1 MVQPIKIF
9 ISSPGDVTPERRRAA
24 LIIEK
29 LAKDYARFFEIKPYL
44 WETEP
49 MLASGHFQD
58 AILAPEN
65 ADIVILI
72 LWSRLGTPLPERTH
86 VKEYRGMDGR
96 APVTGTEWEFES
108 ALAANRRRGIP
119 DLLAYKKKEAPKAEF
134 RSDAELQEVGRQW
147 RKLEAFWRKHFV
159 DHGSFRAAFS
169 EFEDLEA
176 FEAKLDR
183 DLRRLIERRVGSRP
197 ATEDKAPS
205 PIWLK
210 GSPFLGLESYRFE
223 HAPIFFGRSNAIK
236 TAVEQLV
243 DNAQAGRPFLLVV
256 GASGAGKSS
265 LAQAGIVPALCT
277 RGVVPR
283 SGQWRRAVMHPGGH
297 PEGPFAALAEALTG
311 SEALP
316 ELLAGH
322 DLAALA
328 HHLEAS
334 ATDPSFPIVA
344 ALLAREKAARKH
356 ADLLSYEQVNLV
368 LVVDQFEELFTR
380 GAVGPGQRNRF
391 ILLLHGLMHSGRIFV
406 VGTMRSD
413 YWHRVADFPLL
424 IALVEGYGHVDLLP
438 PTQAE
443 IAEMI
448 RRPAE
453 AGGLKFEQEPRT
465 EIGLDATLAEEG
477 AREPG
482 ALPLLSF
489 ILDALYATDV
499 KTSGNSTLTY
509 ASMRQLGGLKGA
521 IAARAEAAFT
531 SLPADVQAAFPKV
544 LRAVVTVSR
553 SGAEPTARAALL
565 ARFPEQSAERKFIDT
580 MLDPQIRLMVVEG
593 KRDGEGAHI
602 RLAHEALITHWGRAQ
617 RQIAQDRDDLRTRT
631 SVEEAEAEWRS
642 TGGRQK
648 RGYLLRN
655 PQLANAIDL
664 VRRWGDELPHE
675 LRNFIRQSDAAAKI
689 AARRRWAAAALVMI
703 CLAALAAASL
713 GAFYVAET
721 QRIEALI
728 SQSRFLA
735 RDARPAVAGG
745 NATLGALLALA
756 ALPKDLRN
764 PDRPFVMDAEHALEQ
779 ALANQREQFILA
791 GHIGQVRCAA
801 FSRDGTRAVTG
812 GSYGTARLWDVKTG
826 TALFELQGHTAAVV
840 SAAFSPDG
848 SRVVTASSDDTARLW
863 NAKTG
868 AAISVLRGHGG
879 PVISASF
886 SPDGSRVVTAS
897 EDNTGRLWNATTGA
911 QIAVLQHEEKL
922 RLTRQIGDE
931 IGEDGTSVIT
941 SFRNLASVTSAAFSP
956 DGALIV
962 TSSKDETARVWDGRT
977 GAEIAVL
984 RGHETDVNSAAFSSD
999 GRRIVTA
1006 SEDSTARL
1014 WDARTGMMIRVLRG
1028 HLRPITTATFSPDGT
1043 RVVTA
1048 SSDNTARL
1056 WEVETGRTLV
1066 VLSGH
1071 GGGLTT
1077 ADFSPDGVHVLTA
1090 SEDGTARLWSAASGA
1105 VIAVLRGHA
1114 GSITSAAF
1122 SPVGTLVLTAAYD
1135 NARLWTIESR
1145 AIIAALAVPMATV
1158 NSAVFSPDGALV
1170 LTTHND
1176 STARL
1181 WDARTGAEIIVLRGH
1196 KRRIESVSFSPD
1208 GSRVVTASGYDDVPT
1223 LWDANTGEALA
1234 VLGEHNDGVI
1244 SAAFS
1249 PTGMHVV
1256 TASQDGTAKVWDVK
1270 TRAVVAVLR
1279 GHHGRVN
1286 SAAFSPDG
1294 SRVLTVSDDKTARL
1308 WDVKTASEVTVL
1320 RGHDDGVS
1328 FGQFAPDGTRIVTG
1342 YDEKKAAV
1350 RLWDAETGAPIA
1362 VLQHDEAAAYH
1373 PENRQIAS
1381 AAFSP
1386 NSMRLV
1392 TAYNASSA
1400 YMWDAKTGAAI
1411 AVLRGHETWI
1421 TSAAF
1426 SPDSTQVVT
1435 TASRDHTARL
1445 WKTESAT
1452 PIAVLQ
1458 HQEQVTS
1465 ASFSPDGLHVLTNS
1479 RDYKA
1484 RVWRVPRC
1492 QALIDLARA
1501 ELPRDLTEQER
1512 TLYFLEAR
1520 TTNALNLHT
1529 FLRPWLAFVLPRADT
1544 RCDDQPER

>member
-1 MVQPIKIF
+1 M
-9 ISSPGDVTPERRRAA
+9 
-24 LIIEK
+24 
-29 LAKDYARFFEIKPYL
+29 
-44 WETEP
+44 
-49 MLASGHFQD
+49 
-58 AILAPEN
+58 
-65 ADIVILI
+65 
-72 LWSRLGTPLPERTH
+72 
-86 VKEYRGMDGR
+86 
-96 APVTGTEWEFES
+96 
-108 ALAANRRRGIP
+108 
-119 DLLAYKKKEAPKAEF
+119 AEVRDF
-134 RSDAELQEVGRQW
+134 
-147 RKLEAFWRKHFV
+147 KHFV
-159 DHGSFRAAFS
+159 DQGGFRAAFS
-169 EFEDLEA
+169 EFEDLDA
-176 FEAKLDR
+176 FEANVDSPR
-183 DLRRLIERRVGSRP
+183 AS
-197 ATEDKAPS
+197 EDKAPS

-223 HAPIFFGRSNAIK
+223 HAAIFFGRSNAIK
-236 TAVEQLV
+236 TAVEQLA

-277 RGVVPR
+277 RGVVPE

-344 ALLAREKAARKH
+344 ALLAREKAAQKH

-380 GAVGPGQRNRF
+380 GAVSPGQRNRF
-391 ILLLHGLMHSGRIFV
+391 ILFLHGLMHCGRIFV
-406 VGTMRSD
+406 IGTMRSD

-424 IALVEGYGHVDLLP
+424 IALVEGYGHIDLLP

-453 AGGLKFEQEPRT
+453 AGGVKFEQEPRT
-465 EIGLDATLAEEG
+465 EIGLDAMLAEEA

-489 ILDALYATDV
+489 ILDALYASDV

-509 ASMRQLGGLKGA
+509 ASMRHLGGLKGA

-553 SGAEPTARAALL
+553 SGAEPTARAAPL
-565 ARFPEQSAERKFIDT
+565 ARFPEQSAERKFVDT

-642 TGGRQK
+642 TEGRRK

-664 VRRWGDELPHE
+664 VRRWGEELPRE

-689 AARRRWAAAALVMI
+689 ATRRRWAAAALVMI

-721 QRIEALI
+721 QRTEALI

-735 RDARPAVAGG
+735 RDARSAVAGG

-764 PDRPFVMDAEHALEQ
+764 PDRPFVVDAERALEQ
-779 ALANQREQFILA
+779 ALANQRERFILA
-791 GHIGQVRCAA
+791 GYVGAVRCEA

-812 GSYGTARLWDVKTG
+812 GSYGTAWLWDVKTG
-826 TALFELQGHTAAVV
+826 TALFELKGHTAAVV

-863 NAKTG
+863 NTKTG
-868 AAISVLRGHGG
+868 AAISVLQGHEG

-886 SPDGSRVVTAS
+886 SPDGSQVVTAS
-897 EDNTGRLWNATTGA
+897 EDNTGRLWNATTGT
-911 QIAVLQHEEKL
+911 QIAVLQHEEK
-922 RLTRQIGDE
+922 RRVTRE
-931 IGEDGTSVIT
+931 ISKDGTGVVT
-941 SFRNLASVTSAAFSP
+941 SIIDIASVTSAAFSP

-962 TSSKDETARVWDGRT
+962 TSSKDGTARVWDGRT

-984 RGHETDVNSAAFSSD
+984 QGHETDVNSAAFSSD

-1006 SEDSTARL
+1006 SADSTARL
-1014 WDARTGMMIRVLRG
+1014 WDSRTGMMIRELRG
-1028 HLRPITTATFSPDGT
+1028 HLRPIATATFSPDGT

-1056 WEVETGRTLV
+1056 WDVQTGRTLA

-1122 SPVGTLVLTAAYD
+1122 SPVGALVLTAAHD

-1145 AIIAALAVPMATV
+1145 DVIAALAVPRATV
-1158 NSAVFSPDGALV
+1158 NSTVFSPDGTLV

-1196 KRRIESVSFSPD
+1196 KRPIQSVSFSPD
-1208 GSRVVTASGYDDVPT
+1208 GSRVVTASGDDDAT

-1234 VLGEHNDGVI
+1234 VLREYNDGVI

-1256 TASQDGTAKVWDVK
+1256 TASRDGTAKVWDIK

-1294 SRVLTVSDDKTARL
+1294 SRVLTVSDDETARL
-1308 WDVKTASEVTVL
+1308 WDVKTASEVAVL

-1342 YDEKKAAV
+1342 YDAKKAAV
-1350 RLWDAETGAPIA
+1350 RLWDAETGAAIA
-1362 VLQHDEAAAYH
+1362 VLQHDETAEFH
-1373 PENRQIAS
+1373 PENTETAT

-1392 TAYNASSA
+1392 TAYNARSA
-1400 YMWDAKTGAAI
+1400 YLWDAKTGAAI

-1435 TASRDHTARL
+1435 ASEDHTARL

-1458 HQEQVTS
+1458 HQEKVTS
-1465 ASFSPDGLHVLTNS
+1465 ASFSPDGLHVLTS
-1479 RDYKA
+1479 ASDYKA

-1492 QALIDLARA
+1492 QALIDLART
-1501 ELPRDLTEQER
+1501 ELPRNLTEQER

-1520 TTNALNLHT
+1520 SMGALDVHNY
-1529 FLRPWLAFVLPRADT
+1529 LRKWLALVLPPAST
-1544 RCDDQPER
+1544 RCDN